1 MGLTL
6 QLKSEIIRLYKQATV
21 CCLFSALTH
30 KDSNISEVKEWK
42 KQFQLS
48 SLRKWSSSNNIILL
62 RQKVSLEVKRGIS

>member
-21 CCLFSALTH
+21 CCLLSALTH

-42 KQFQLS
+42 KYGMQ
-48 SLRKWSSSNNIILL
+48 R
-62 RQKVSLEVKRGIS
+62 VKKSRLVWLY